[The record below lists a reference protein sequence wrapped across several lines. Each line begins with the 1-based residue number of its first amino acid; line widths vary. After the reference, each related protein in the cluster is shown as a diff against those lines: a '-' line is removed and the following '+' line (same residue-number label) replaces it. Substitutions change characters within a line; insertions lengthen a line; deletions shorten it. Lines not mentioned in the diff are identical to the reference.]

1 MLIIDEASDRIKR
14 FRKRFLDDMPQISI
28 ERAKYYTDK
37 WRETEKSN
45 FPTGVRVALSMKNVY
60 ENKQIYIDP
69 DDRIAGNWTE
79 YFLGIPVDI
88 ERGIWNNVF
97 KVELL
102 KRKMFFYGLRSNL
115 RFASYKIRNEGLSG
129 LLKTIKYAKASGAAI
144 TTLGTDTLDKRKVN
158 PYMIDKKD
166 RKILLKNLIPYWKN
180 KTIADLLEKAYL
192 ESDIYKGEFY
202 DFISH
207 VQLKTAQNDIVISPG
222 AVIGTWQGHL
232 ILDHETAIKKG
243 LLVMREEIQEEMRK
257 NSNLTKNEIDFL
269 NSIDTVIE
277 GIMIYAQ
284 RLTQKLQEE
293 LDRTDDFERKTILS
307 KMLQACQNVK
317 SKPAKTFREA
327 VQLYWIIKTTVDLAL
342 PFNVHG
348 PGRLDQIFYPYYK
361 RDIVEGRITRE
372 EARELMEELVLKV
385 MSHNIR
391 PYSNAVGD
399 FSQRFE
405 GSEPVTMGGLTETGE
420 DATNDLSY
428 IILEAADR
436 SKASLNFAVRVH
448 DKTPEDFLMKIAEL
462 QYHGISSL
470 SILNDDICIQ
480 ALLNRGISE
489 KDARTFAITGC
500 VDLCP
505 PGKAGGIGFS
515 AFLICRTL
523 DMTLRNGNSMTLAG
537 LIKDVGPKTGEPE
550 NLKSFDDFLNAFY
563 TQSDFVIKHIVDAT
577 TIRDSLFAE
586 HLPSPFI
593 SAFMQGCLRN
603 KKDITWGGAKYDAE
617 GILYINSVANAVDS
631 LYVIKKL
638 VYEQKKFSLRE
649 LLDAVDNNYS
659 NGYEWI
665 HKLIMDLDGKWGN
678 GDPEC
683 DKLAQEVTSRLF
695 KETYKYRTYRGGI
708 YAPFLISMT
717 SHTYDGRISMATP
730 DGRLAGRPFAAS
742 GNPYNVE
749 KHGTTGVIRS
759 VAALEFEHVCG
770 CAVNIR
776 MHPSGIGKTEESRK
790 KWISLLQTYFKLGGQ
805 QLQPTIVSTKVLKA
819 AQVNPE
825 NYRNIIVKVGGYSA
839 YFTDLGREIQD
850 EIISRTEHT
859 MI

>member
-1 MLIIDEASDRIKR
+1 MIDEASDRIKR

-45 FPTGVRVALSMKNVY
+45 FPNGVRVALSMKNVY

-166 RKILLKNLIPYWKN
+166 RKILLKNLIPYWKD

-207 VQLKTAQNDIVISPG
+207 VQFKTAQNDIVISPG

-293 LDRTDDFERKTILS
+293 LDKTDDFERKAILS

-361 RDIVEGRITRE
+361 RDVVEGRITRE

-462 QYHGISSL
+462 QYHGFSSL

-505 PGKAGGIGFS
+505 PGKTGGIGFS

-749 KHGTTGVIRS
+749 KHGITGVIRS